1 MRYLDLQRCTGLT
14 TLGSNAFAGLANLI
28 SLNQSGCTGLPTL
41 PPNVFAGLDNLK
53 HLYTPF

>member
-1 MRYLDLQRCTGLT
+1 MADPRAAT
-14 TLGSNAFAGLANLI
+14 AAALANLI
-28 SLNQSGCTGLPTL
+28 SLNLSGCTGLPTL